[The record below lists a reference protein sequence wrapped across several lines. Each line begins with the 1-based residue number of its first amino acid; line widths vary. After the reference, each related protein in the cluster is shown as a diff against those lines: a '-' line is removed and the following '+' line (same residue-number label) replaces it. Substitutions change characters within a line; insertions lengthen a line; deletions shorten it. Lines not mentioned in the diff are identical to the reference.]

1 MLSKYNLVLFFFFI
15 LNVYLF
21 YDLNGHWSHYVDSE
35 IIWPYNSL
43 LILSGYKVEFIEF
56 GSIYYILLSIYQYF
70 LNFFNIS
77 NIQNL
82 DTILNSNDFSQIMQE
97 LIFFT
102 RLFTA
107 FLGFIFLIIL
117 KKIFYKIIKNDG
129 IALILSILLFY
140 SPGFIIAMSHS
151 RADFVSVL
159 FLILFL
165 YNLIIFVEKKNAK
178 IIYLF
183 YCFLFINFSILAKI
197 QVYFYFPWF
206 LLMVLFFCKI
216 ELTNYNNNLYNKK
229 FYFYTGTLLLIF
241 VLVYP
246 LINLRY
252 TKLSILF
259 LYYQL
264 FFFNFI
270 FFFYIKFYKNLDS
283 KIRII
288 YFIIKYNFILIVTY
302 LGCFIFFSS
311 LPFLEN
317 TLIIKLT
324 YLDPTSILQF
334 SGNDSFHKGIDQFNV
349 ERLFSILNTIN
360 SNIFKIIKFYLF
372 SLNFQSVL
380 IYIIL
385 MLYFLTFKRQNFQ
398 TKISTPIIFLIFF
411 LINFINSIRTNEVY
425 YLYFIFS
432 DFLLLILLT
441 INLNYIKSNKILIT
455 SIFSFSII
463 FLVTF
468 NLLNLNI
475 VNYNYDNFNK
485 KNELKY
491 WCNQKYVE
499 NFAKKL
505 TSKFYNYCEKL

>member
-1 MLSKYNLVLFFFFI
+1 MLSKYNLFLFFFFI
-15 LNVYLF
+15 VNVYVF

-56 GSIYYILLSIYQYF
+56 GSIYYILLSIYQYI
-70 LNFFNIS
+70 LNFFSIS

-82 DTILNSNDFSQIMQE
+82 DTVINSNNFSKTMQE

-107 FLGFIFLIIL
+107 VLGLFFLIIL
-117 KKIFYKIIKNDG
+117 KKIFYKIVKNQQ
-129 IALILSILLFY
+129 ISLILTILLFY

-151 RADFVSVL
+151 RADFVSAL
-159 FLILFL
+159 FLVIFL
-165 YNLIIFVEKKNAK
+165 YNLIIFVEKKNNK
-178 IIYLF
+178 IKYLL
-183 YCFLFINFSILAKI
+183 YCFLFINLAILAKV

-206 LLMVLFFCKI
+206 LLIVLFFCKK
-216 ELTNYNNNLYNKK
+216 ELLDFYNNLHNKK
-229 FYFYTGTLLLIF
+229 FYFFTSSLLLIF
-241 VLVYP
+241 ILVYP

-270 FFFYIKFYKNLDS
+270 FFFYIKFYKILNT
-283 KIRII
+283 KINFL
-288 YFIIKYNFILIVTY
+288 YFISKYNFILIATY
-302 LGCFIFFSS
+302 LSCYIFFSN
-311 LPFLEN
+311 LPFFEN

-324 YLDPTSILQF
+324 YLDPTNILQF
-334 SGNDSFHKGIDQFNV
+334 SDNISFHKVNDKFDL
-349 ERLFSILNTIN
+349 ERLLIILDIIK
-360 SNIFKIIKFYLF
+360 SNIFKLIKFYFF
-372 SLNFQSVL
+372 SFNFQSLLVYL
-380 IYIIL
+380 IL
-385 MLYFLTFKRQNFQ
+385 LTYFLTFKRQNLQ

-411 LINFINSIRTNEVY
+411 MINFINSIRTSDVY

-441 INLNYIKSNKILIT
+441 INLKYIKSYKVLIT
-455 SIFSFSII
+455 SIFSLSII
-463 FLVTF
+463 FLITF
-468 NLLNLNI
+468 NLFNLDI
-475 VNYNYDNFNK
+475 VHYNYNNFKK

-491 WCNQKYVE
+491 WCKQKYVE

-505 TSKFYNYCEKL
+505 TTKFYNHCEKF

>member
-21 YDLNGHWSHYVDSE
+21 YDLNGHWSQYVDSE

-56 GSIYYILLSIYQYF
+56 GSIYYILLSIYQYL

-82 DTILNSNDFSQIMQE
+82 DSVLDSNNFSQIMQE

-107 FLGFIFLIIL
+107 VLGFIFLIII
-117 KKIFYKIIKNDG
+117 KKIFYKITKNEE
-129 IALILSILLFY
+129 ISLILTILLFY

-165 YNLIIFVEKKNAK
+165 YNLIIFVENKNNK
-178 IIYLF
+178 IKYLF

-197 QVYFYFPWF
+197 QVFFYFPWL

-216 ELTNYNNNLYNKK
+216 SLPSFDNNLYHKK
-229 FYFYTGTLLLIF
+229 FYFYGATLLLIF

-283 KIRII
+283 KIHVL
-288 YFIIKYNFILIVTY
+288 YFIFKYNFILIVTY

-334 SGNDSFHKGIDQFNV
+334 SDNDSFHKANDQFNV
-349 ERLFSILNTIN
+349 ERLFSILDTIN
-360 SNIFKIIKFYLF
+360 SNILKIIKFYLF
-372 SLNFQSVL
+372 SLNFQSIL

-385 MLYFLTFKRQNFQ
+385 LVYFLTFKAQNIQ

-455 SIFSFSII
+455 SIFSLSII

-468 NLLNLNI
+468 NLFNLNI
-475 VNYNYDNFNK
+475 VHYNYDNFNK
-485 KNELKY
+485 RNEIKY
-491 WCNQKYVE
+491 WCKQKYVE

-505 TSKFYNYCEKL
+505 TSKFYSYCEEL

>member
-82 DTILNSNDFSQIMQE
+82 DTIINSNDFSQIMQE

-107 FLGFIFLIIL
+107 VLGFIFLIIL
-117 KKIFYKIIKNDG
+117 NKIFCKIIKNDG

-165 YNLIIFVEKKNAK
+165 YYLIIFVESKNDK

-206 LLMVLFFCKI
+206 LLLVLFFCKI
-216 ELTNYNNNLYNKK
+216 ELTNFNNNLFNKK
-229 FYFYTGTLLLIF
+229 FYFYTGSLLLIF

-246 LINLRY
+246 LIN
-252 TKLSILF
+252 SDI
-259 LYYQL
+259 Q
-264 FFFNFI
+264 
-270 FFFYIKFYKNLDS
+270 
-283 KIRII
+283 
-288 YFIIKYNFILIVTY
+288 
-302 LGCFIFFSS
+302 
-311 LPFLEN
+311 
-317 TLIIKLT
+317 
-324 YLDPTSILQF
+324 
-334 SGNDSFHKGIDQFNV
+334 
-349 ERLFSILNTIN
+349 N
-360 SNIFKIIKFYLF
+360 SNSF
-372 SLNFQSVL
+372 SLLS
-380 IYIIL
+380 
-385 MLYFLTFKRQNFQ
+385 
-398 TKISTPIIFLIFF
+398 IIFLI
-411 LINFINSIRTNEVY
+411 L
-425 YLYFIFS
+425 
-432 DFLLLILLT
+432 
-441 INLNYIKSNKILIT
+441 
-455 SIFSFSII
+455 FSF
-463 FLVTF
+463 LYKV
-468 NLLNLNI
+468 L
-475 VNYNYDNFNK
+475 
-485 KNELKY
+485 
-491 WCNQKYVE
+491 
-499 NFAKKL
+499 
-505 TSKFYNYCEKL
+505 

>member
-1 MLSKYNLVLFFFFI
+1 MLSKYNLFLLFFFI
-15 LNVYLF
+15 INVYVF

-56 GSIYYILLSIYQYF
+56 GSIYYILLSIYQYI

-82 DTILNSNDFSQIMQE
+82 DTVINSSNFSKTMQE

-107 FLGFIFLIIL
+107 ALGFFFLFFL
-117 KKIFYKIIKNDG
+117 KKIFYKIIENHE
-129 IALILSILLFY
+129 ISLILTILLFY
-140 SPGFIIAMSHS
+140 SPGFITAMSHS

-159 FLILFL
+159 FLVIFL
-165 YNLIIFVEKKNAK
+165 YNLIIFVEKKNNNIK
-178 IIYLF
+178 YLF
-183 YCFLFINFSILAKI
+183 YCFLFINFAILAKV

-206 LLMVLFFCKI
+206 LLTVLFFCKKD
-216 ELTNYNNNLYNKK
+216 LPDFYNNLHNKK
-229 FYFYTGTLLLIF
+229 FYFFSSSLLLIF
-241 VLVYP
+241 ILVYP

-270 FFFYIKFYKNLDS
+270 FFFYIKFYKIIDT
-283 KIRII
+283 KINFL
-288 YFIIKYNFILIVTY
+288 YFILKYNFILITTY
-302 LGCFIFFSS
+302 LCCYIFFSS

-324 YLDPTSILQF
+324 YLDPTNILQF
-334 SGNDSFHKGIDQFNV
+334 SGNESFHKASDQLNL
-349 ERLFSILNTIN
+349 ERLFSILDTIN
-360 SNIFKIIKFYLF
+360 LNILKIIKFYFF
-372 SLNFQSVL
+372 SINYQSLL
-380 IYIIL
+380 IYLIL
-385 MLYFLTFKRQNFQ
+385 LTYFLTFKRQNFQ

-411 LINFINSIRTNEVY
+411 IINFINSIRNNEVY

-441 INLNYIKSNKILIT
+441 INLKYIKSNKVLIT
-455 SIFSFSII
+455 SIFSSSII
-463 FLVTF
+463 FFITF
-468 NLLNLNI
+468 NLFNLDI
-475 VNYNYDNFNK
+475 VRYNYDNFKK
-485 KNELKY
+485 KNELKF
-491 WCNQKYVE
+491 WCKQNYVE

-505 TSKFYNYCEKL
+505 SIKFYNHCEKI